1 MQEREISLELL
12 FWKIVGAWKVLV
24 LAALICAVLVPTLQ
38 YVRATGSYRESRKA
52 HEEAM
57 KQDQKEDNEKD
68 SLFDTFSIEEQQQL
82 EDAIRVQTLLNKNR
96 QYVKNAAL
104 MNVDPWQEQ
113 VLTLTYSVDTHYTA
127 NYTKEVKQNY
137 TDTILSALSTYAA
150 TGLDQTKVWQEKEE
164 TVSQQHLSELI
175 SSDVVDTGNNFII
188 TVIGT
193 NEESLAKVSANIQ
206 ELIKEKGKKL
216 SESITDFDLILVS
229 EDFEVREDYDLS
241 VQQQN
246 VQTAITNY
254 NTTFT
259 NLTSSM
265 TEEQRSYL
273 ETQALQTQEEEGE
286 DEVVLEEPVK
296 PSFNVKYVV
305 LGAIVGIFLAVFAI
319 ALLYILSGK
328 LHSIEELSEGFGL
341 RRFGVI
347 VSLPQ
352 VKGLDRL
359 IWKLRNHGRKQL
371 GTEESL
377 RLAAS
382 NVALYCKNAEIT
394 RLYLTG
400 TEIEKLAPDW
410 MENLTSVLKENGVQV
425 QCGGNIN
432 YDAASLE
439 NAVENHAVVIFEQ
452 TEVSLVPE
460 IAKEIRTL
468 QDQSVNIIGCIGVE

>member
-12 FWKIVGAWKVLV
+12 FWKIVGAWKVWI
-24 LAALICAVLVPTLQ
+24 LAALICAVLLPTLQ

-52 HEEAM
+52 YEEAM

-104 MNVDPWQEQ
+104 MNVDPWHEQ

-137 TDTILSALSTYAA
+137 TNTILSALSIYAA

-175 SSDVVDTGNNFII
+175 SSDVAEIGNNFII

-193 NEESLAKVSANIQ
+193 DKETLVKASANIQ
-206 ELIKEKGKKL
+206 KLMKAKAKKL
-216 SESITDFDLILVS
+216 SESITEFDLILVS
-229 EDFEVREDYDLS
+229 EDFGVREDEDLS
-241 VQQQN
+241 EKQQN
-246 VQTAITNY
+246 VQNAITNY

-273 ETQALQTQEEEGE
+273 ETQALQTEGEEGE
-286 DEVVLEEPVK
+286 AEAVLEEPVK
-296 PSFNVKYVV
+296 PSFSVKYMV
-305 LGAIVGIFLAVFAI
+305 LGAMVGIFLAAFVI
-319 ALLYILSGK
+319 ALLYVFSGK
-328 LHSIEELSEGFGL
+328 LHSCEELGDGMKL
-341 RRFGVI
+341 RQFGVI
-347 VSLPQ
+347 SLESRA
-352 VKGLDRL
+352 KGMDGL
-359 IWKLRNHGRKQL
+359 IRKLSSHGRKQL
-371 GTEESL
+371 STEESL

-382 NVALYCKNAEIT
+382 NVALYCKNAERN

-400 TEIEKLAPDW
+400 TEIEKLSAEW
-410 MENLTSVLKENGVQV
+410 LKQITEILSKNGLEVT
-425 QCGGNIN
+425 CGGNVN
-432 YDAASLE
+432 YDAVSLE
-439 NAVENHAVVIFEQ
+439 KAVEHGAVVILEQ

-460 IAKEIRTL
+460 IMKEIRTL
-468 QDQSVNIIGCIGVE
+468 QDQGVDIIGCIGVE